1 MNFICKYIFC
11 MGLFLEN
18 KLKFLKDCL
27 MSTPPLDASFDSQKT
42 DCNLKFS
49 RIWSKFEKNKLTYY

>member
-1 MNFICKYIFC
+1 

-27 MSTPPLDASFDSQKT
+27 LFTPRLDASFDSQK
-42 DCNLKFS
+42 
-49 RIWSKFEKNKLTYY
+49 NKLQFKIQ